1 MNHLDE
7 MSSSASSSSGAT
19 VSSVSDDDYVHV
31 QELNAN
37 SSEGTLVHG
46 VKPTHTVGE
55 VKELIRGYL
64 EDEDLDDIDIAF
76 AAQLLLDGK
85 EKWDLLK
92 GSSLELH

>member
-1 MNHLDE
+1 MNHFDE
-7 MSSSASSSSGAT
+7 MSSSASSSSVAT
-19 VSSVSDDDYVHV
+19 VSNVSDDCVHV

-37 SSEGTLVHG
+37 SGEGTLVRG

-55 VKELIRGYL
+55 VKELIRGCL
-64 EDEDLDDIDIAF
+64 EDLDLDDIDIAF

-92 GSSLELH
+92 ASSLELH